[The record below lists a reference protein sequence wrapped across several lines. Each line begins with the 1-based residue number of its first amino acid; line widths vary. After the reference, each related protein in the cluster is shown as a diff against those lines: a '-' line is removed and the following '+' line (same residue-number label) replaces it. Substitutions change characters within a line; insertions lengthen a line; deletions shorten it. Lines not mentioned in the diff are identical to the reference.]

1 MCGLYIDTN
10 GCWHTHVYICKYV
23 SVYTYSCIYSSI
35 FISIN
40 TLTWSSIPSLHRKK
54 LVDEQK
60 SKAKA
65 PWATDKFAWS
75 LPVPHPHQYL
85 GSNFPIFSAK
95 RMGKPPFFAERCW
108 IETLKVCRKSRQ
120 ICLDSLSQS
129 KNIKQFEKFHMKLS
143 IHLRTQ
149 KKKSSTSKVWEEE
162 PKSSSKAFRMA
173 SCVGQ
178 RTISSVMD
186 PSGA

>member
-95 RMGKPPFFAERCW
+95 RTGKPPFFAERCW

-129 KNIKQFEKFHMKLS
+129 KNIKQFDKFHMKLS

-149 KKKSSTSKVWEEE
+149 KKSSTSKVWEEE